1 MNYEII
7 ELPRHLDRRGNLS
20 GVENGI
26 HIPFDMKRA
35 FFIYD
40 VPGGESRA
48 GHAHHTLYQ
57 FIIAV
62 GGSFTVHLDDGVEQ
76 ESILMN
82 KPYVGLLVKPGTW
95 SHLVDFS
102 SGAVALVLASDFY
115 NEDDYI
121 RNYNEFLELK
131 RNNGEVS

>member
-1 MNYEII
+1 M
-7 ELPRHLDRRGNLS
+7 
-20 GVENGI
+20 ENGI
-26 HIPFDMKRA
+26 HIPFNMKRA

-48 GHAHHTLYQ
+48 GHAHHTLFE

-62 GGSFTVHLDDGVEQ
+62 GGSFTVHLDDGSSR
-76 ESILMN
+76 ESILLN
-82 KPYVGLLVKPGTW
+82 KPYQGLLVTPGTW

-115 NEDDYI
+115 DEDDYI
-121 RNYNEFLELK
+121 RDYGDFINLK
-131 RNNGEVS
+131 RNGKVS

>member
-1 MNYEII
+1 MDYKII

-20 GVENGI
+20 VVENGI
-26 HIPFDMKRA
+26 HIPFNMKRA

-48 GHAHHTLYQ
+48 GHAHHTLFE

-62 GGSFTVHLDDGVEQ
+62 GGSFTVHLDDGSSR
-76 ESILMN
+76 ESILLN
-82 KPYVGLLVKPGTW
+82 KPYKGLLVTPGTW

-115 NEDDYI
+115 DEDDYI
-121 RNYNEFLELK
+121 RDYGDFINLK
-131 RNNGEVS
+131 RNGKVS

>member
-1 MNYEII
+1 MDYKII

-20 GVENGI
+20 VVENGI
-26 HIPFDMKRA
+26 HIQFNMKRA

-48 GHAHHTLYQ
+48 GHAHHTLFE

-62 GGSFTVHLDDGVEQ
+62 GGSFTVHLDDGSSR
-76 ESILMN
+76 ESILLN
-82 KPYVGLLVKPGTW
+82 KPYQGLLVTPGTW

-115 NEDDYI
+115 DEDDYI
-121 RNYNEFLELK
+121 RDYGDFINLK
-131 RNNGEVS
+131 RNGKVS

>member
-1 MNYEII
+1 MNYKII

-20 GVENGI
+20 VVENGI

-48 GHAHHTLYQ
+48 GHAHYKLYQ

-62 GGSFTVHLDDGVEQ
+62 SGSFTVHLDDGENKK
-76 ESILMN
+76 SILLN
-82 KPYVGLLVKPGTW
+82 KPYEGLLVMPGTW

-115 NEDDYI
+115 DESDYI
-121 RNYNEFLELK
+121 RDYDEFIK
-131 RNNGEVS
+131 FKKNGKIS

>member
-1 MNYEII
+1 MDYKII
-7 ELPRHLDRRGNLS
+7 GLPRHLDRRGNLS
-20 GVENGI
+20 VVENGI

-62 GGSFTVHLDDGVEQ
+62 SGSFTVNLDDGRCH
-76 ESILMN
+76 ESILLN
-82 KPYVGLLVKPGTW
+82 KPYEGLLVNPGIW

-115 NEDDYI
+115 EEEDYI
-121 RNYNEFLELK
+121 RDYEEFLKLK
-131 RNNGEVS
+131 NGDDKVS